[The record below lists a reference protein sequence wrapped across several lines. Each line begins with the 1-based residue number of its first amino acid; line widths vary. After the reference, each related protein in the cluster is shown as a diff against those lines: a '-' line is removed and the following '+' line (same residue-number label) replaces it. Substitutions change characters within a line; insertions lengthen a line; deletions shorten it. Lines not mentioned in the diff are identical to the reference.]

1 MKDRL
6 GDLTAFC
13 HDIIIAPV
21 ESSAFLEEFL
31 PKVNEVQQL
40 IERISF
46 CVEEV
51 KLRHSTILTEINPP
65 NYVREELEQFSSDI
79 KHTADLIKVKLKDLE
94 GKFSEYENA
103 NSSSVYRRI
112 RSTQHSV
119 LSLRFA
125 EIMNMYNQELLSFRT
140 KSKDQIQRQ
149 LEISGQVVT
158 EEETEI
164 LLQSNNPAVFT
175 SNINSGFCI
184 TGQALN
190 EIELRHKDIL
200 YLEASIRELH
210 SMFMDIAMLVNSQ
223 GEMANNIAKTVMQ
236 AGNYVDQGKE
246 NIEKATEYKKSWRLR
261 LPIFKNK
268 AKAAT
273 SKGS

>member
-1 MKDRL
+1 FMC
-6 GDLTAFC
+6 GT
-13 HDIIIAPV
+13 
-21 ESSAFLEEFL
+21 
-31 PKVNEVQQL
+31 VNEVQQL

-51 KLRHSTILTEINPP
+51 KLRHSAILTEINPP

-79 KHTADLIKVKLKDLE
+79 KHTADVIKVKLK
-94 GKFSEYENA
+94 G
-103 NSSSVYRRI
+103 
-112 RSTQHSV
+112 
-119 LSLRFA
+119 
-125 EIMNMYNQELLSFRT
+125 
-140 KSKDQIQRQ
+140 
-149 LEISGQVVT
+149 GQVVT
-158 EEETEI
+158 EEETEV

-175 SNINSGFCI
+175 SNINSGSCI

-210 SMFMDIAMLVNSQ
+210 SMFMDIATLVNSQ

-246 NIEKATEYKKSWRLR
+246 NIEKATDYKKSWRLR
-261 LPIFKNK
+261 LPIFKSK
-268 AKAAT
+268 AKPAT

>member
-6 GDLTAFC
+6 GDLTALC

-21 ESSAFLEEFL
+21 ESNAFLEEFL
-31 PKVNEVQQL
+31 PKVNEVQRL
-40 IERISF
+40 IQRISL

-79 KHTADLIKVKLKDLE
+79 KHTADVIKAKIKDLE

-103 NSSSVYRRI
+103 NSSSVYFRI
-112 RSTQHSV
+112 QTTQHTV

-125 EIMNMYNQELLSFRT
+125 EIMNMYNEELLSFRT
-140 KSKDQIQRQ
+140 KSKDHIQRQ

-158 EEETEI
+158 EEETEV

-175 SNINSGFCI
+175 SNINSCI
-184 TGQALN
+184 TTRQALN
-190 EIELRHKDIL
+190 EIELRHMDIL
-200 YLEASIRELH
+200 SLEASIRELH

-223 GEMANNIAKTVMQ
+223 SEMANNIAKTVMR

-246 NIEKATEYKKSWRLR
+246 NIEKAVDYKKSWRIR
-261 LPIFKNK
+261 LPIFKSK
-268 AKAAT
+268 AKPAT
-273 SKGS
+273 SKSS

>member
-1 MKDRL
+1 N
-6 GDLTAFC
+6 
-13 HDIIIAPV
+13 
-21 ESSAFLEEFL
+21 AFLEKFI

-79 KHTADLIKVKLKDLE
+79 KHTADVIKVKLK
-94 GKFSEYENA
+94 G
-103 NSSSVYRRI
+103 
-112 RSTQHSV
+112 
-119 LSLRFA
+119 
-125 EIMNMYNQELLSFRT
+125 
-140 KSKDQIQRQ
+140 
-149 LEISGQVVT
+149 GQVVT
-158 EEETEI
+158 EEETEV

-175 SNINSGFCI
+175 SNINSGSCI

-210 SMFMDIAMLVNSQ
+210 SMFMDIATLVNSQ

-246 NIEKATEYKKSWRLR
+246 NIEKATDYKKSWRLR
-261 LPIFKNK
+261 LPIFKSK
-268 AKAAT
+268 AKPAT

>member
-6 GDLTAFC
+6 RDLTALC

-21 ESSAFLEEFL
+21 ESNAFLEEFL

-40 IERISF
+40 IERISL

-65 NYVREELEQFSSDI
+65 NY
-79 KHTADLIKVKLKDLE
+79 LE
-94 GKFSEYENA
+94 GKFSENENA
-103 NSSSVYRRI
+103 NSSSVYCRI
-112 RSTQHSV
+112 QSTQHTV

-140 KSKDQIQRQ
+140 RSKDWIQRQ
-149 LEISGQVVT
+149 LEISGKVIT
-158 EEETEI
+158 EEETEV
-164 LLQSNNPAVFT
+164 LLQSNTPAVFT
-175 SNINSGFCI
+175 SNINSGSCI

-223 GEMANNIAKTVMQ
+223 SEMANNIAKTVMK
-236 AGNYVDQGKE
+236 AGSYVDQGKE
-246 NIEKATEYKKSWRLR
+246 NMEKAVDYKKSWGIRLH
-261 LPIFKNK
+261 LFKSK
-268 AKAAT
+268 AKPAT

>member
-6 GDLTAFC
+6 GDLTALC

-21 ESSAFLEEFL
+21 ESNAFLEEFL
-31 PKVNEVQQL
+31 PKVNEVQRL
-40 IERISF
+40 IQRISLY
-46 CVEEV
+46 VEEV

-79 KHTADLIKVKLKDLE
+79 KHTADVIKAKIKDLE

-103 NSSSVYRRI
+103 NSSSVYFRI
-112 RSTQHSV
+112 QTTQHTV

-125 EIMNMYNQELLSFRT
+125 EIMNMYNEELLSFRT
-140 KSKDQIQRQ
+140 KSKDHIQRQ

-158 EEETEI
+158 EEETEV

-175 SNINSGFCI
+175 SNINSCI
-184 TGQALN
+184 TRQALN
-190 EIELRHKDIL
+190 EIELRHMDIL
-200 YLEASIRELH
+200 SLEASIRELH

-223 GEMANNIAKTVMQ
+223 SEMANNIAKTVMR

-246 NIEKATEYKKSWRLR
+246 NIEKAVDYKKSWRIR
-261 LPIFKNK
+261 LPIFKSK
-268 AKAAT
+268 AKPAT
-273 SKGS
+273 SKSS